1 MNGLADR
8 LSRLMVGCYPR
19 RWRRRYGEELL
30 ALLEEHPSSP
40 RTVANLGLGALG
52 THLDPGYRREGI
64 AMSRLGSAVRAT
76 AQVAAFAVPV
86 ILVLGGLLALE
97 IRHEQQTDGVLT
109 SDHSAG
115 LAVSPDGRLGVTTQA
130 DGIGFVIVWRIGAH
144 PKVLAHFTGGA
155 PVALAPGGQ
164 TLLATTTP
172 AAVTVW
178 SLANPAKPVQL
189 ATIPGPGQAQAIA
202 YAQGRTTVAIA
213 YPRAIVLWNL
223 ANPAAPHR
231 IAAIPATGPP
241 DFQDLIAFS
250 PDGHTL
256 AAATARHTVSL
267 WDVTTTSAPHY
278 LATVSST
285 GPVGALQ
292 FSPAA
297 PQLAYLSNGAVTVID
312 LTDPARQA
320 HAPMPGIT
328 RWAGHSYALTYSPDG
343 TRLTAVAVGNSEL
356 ATCTWTV
363 ISLSRPLPAT
373 CRTGHSHLDGGI
385 AFTPG
390 GTTLVGP
397 SNHWANIHARG
408 QNPLVIWPTL
418 LG

>member
-1 MNGLADR
+1 MNRLAGR
-8 LSRLMVGCYPR
+8 LARLMVGCYPR

-30 ALLEEHPSSP
+30 ALLDEHRSGP
-40 RTVANLGLGALG
+40 RTVANLALGALG
-52 THLDPGYRREGI
+52 THLDPGYRREGVT
-64 AMSRLGSAVRAT
+64 MSRLGSAVRAT

-86 ILVLGGLLALE
+86 ILVLGGLLALD

-109 SDHSAG
+109 ADHSAG
-115 LAVSPDGRLGVTTQA
+115 LAVSPDARLGVTTQA

-155 PVALAPGGQ
+155 PVALGHGGQ
-164 TLLATTTP
+164 ILLATTP

-178 SLANPAKPVQL
+178 SLASPAKPARL

-202 YAQGRTTVAIA
+202 CAPGRPTVAIA
-213 YPRAIVLWNL
+213 YPRVIVLWNL

-231 IAAIPATGPP
+231 IAIIPATAPP

-250 PDGHTL
+250 PDGHRL

-267 WDVTTTSAPHY
+267 WDVTTTSAPQY

-297 PQLAYLSNGAVTVID
+297 PQLAYLSNGAVTVVD

-320 HAPMPGIT
+320 RAPMPGIT
-328 RWAGHSYALTYSPDG
+328 PSASHSYALTYSPDG
-343 TRLTAVAVGNSEL
+343 TRLTAVAVGSYQL
-356 ATCTWTV
+356 GTCTWTV
-363 ISLSRPLPAT
+363 TSLSQPLPAT
-373 CRTGHSHLDGGI
+373 CRTSHTHLDGEI
-385 AFTPG
+385 TFTPG

-397 SNHWANIHARG
+397 NNHWANRG
-408 QNPLVIWPTL
+408 QNPLTIWPTL